1 MTAVKR
7 GRRCGVNY
15 FCMNPGI
22 AVYATVYANLI
33 FLQFC
38 GSACLAKIR
47 LGYGCFPQY
56 MK

>member
-7 GRRCGVNY
+7 SRQCGVNY

-38 GSACLAKIR
+38 GSACLAKIH

-56 MK
+56 KK